1 MLEGFDPSEAVTFED
16 ACPQMVRVVTG
27 EVQNQEKTSATFL
40 QLKDPAQAQG
50 DCGVEGG
57 STVVAPSHPPVNTL
71 PAQPHQEK
79 QICAVMVRHA
89 PCSSMP
95 KPAVGWDVLDGL

>member
-16 ACPQMVRVVTG
+16 ACPQEVRAVTG
-27 EVQNQEKTSATFL
+27 KVQNQEKTSATFL
-40 QLKDPAQAQG
+40 QLNDPVQAEG
-50 DCGVEGG
+50 GCEVEGG
-57 STVVAPSHPPVNTL
+57 STVVAPSHPPVHTL
-71 PAQPHQEK
+71 PAQPYKEK

-95 KPAVGWDVLDGL
+95 KPAVGWDV